1 MSSRKRISTMRK
13 REQRKRCRLA
23 TQQHATGT
31 AIARPAW
38 TPFQRLGTHTMN
50 CVLKDGDVYDD
61 SAEMFVN
68 SRYKVAKYDDGE
80 IIHLSI
86 KRLDLQALQD
96 WRELQRIKNE
106 LLGEEVE
113 AVQLHPAESRLLDMC
128 DQVHLWALKQGRFA
142 FGFNERIVT
151 EGTVLPGQTQR
162 PFERKPADLQ
172 RMEDLIAVGRPF

>member
-1 MSSRKRISTMRK
+1 MSSRKRIATMRK
-13 REQRKRCRLA
+13 REKRKRTRLA
-23 TQQHATGT
+23 MKRHSDAGL
-31 AIARPAW
+31 IARSAW
-38 TPFQRLGTHTMN
+38 TPFQRVGPHATN
-50 CVLKDGDVYDD
+50 VVLPDGDVFRD
-61 SAEMFVN
+61 ECEVFVN

-106 LLGEEVE
+106 LLGDEVE

-128 DQVHLWALKQGRFA
+128 DQIHLWALKDGRFS
-142 FGFNERIVT
+142 FGFEERIVS

-172 RMEDLIAVGRPF
+172 QMEDLIAVGRPF